1 MVRGS
6 NAFFKARGSSNPE
19 PWRQIV
25 RLANCSVHS
34 GHFLGEVVA
43 DGVYALVSRGV
54 GGPRTLRSIMEL
66 AESREEDMASL
77 ITALFARGDHYS
89 LDAVKLGAPIP
100 NPRKF
105 LAIGMNYK
113 AHAEEAERAGIV
125 IPQTQLWFN
134 KQVSCISGPTDDVLM
149 PPGSTTLDYEGEL
162 AVVIGRTCRN
172 ATRESAMSYVAGFMV
187 CNDISEREWQFKS
200 PTITLGKSFDTH
212 GPTGPWLTLS
222 DEVEN
227 VSALVLRTFVNGEL
241 RQETAIGDMIYPIA
255 DQISYLSAH
264 MTLEPGDILSTGTPS
279 GIGFSRDPKA
289 FLAIGDHVRVEI
301 DGLGAIENRVAL
313 SHGLVAS

>member
-1 MVRGS
+1 
-6 NAFFKARGSSNPE
+6 
-19 PWRQIV
+19 V
-25 RLANCSVHS
+25 RLANCSVDS

-43 DGVYALVSRGV
+43 DGIYKLVPDTTNCPG
-54 GGPRTLRSIMEL
+54 TLRAILQL
-66 AESREEDMASL
+66 AESRGESVTSL
-77 ITALFARGDHYS
+77 VTALFSRGDHYALNS
-89 LDAVKLGAPIP
+89 VKLGAPILH
-100 NPRKF
+100 PRKF

-149 PPGSTTLDYEGEL
+149 PTGSTTLDYEGEL
-162 AVVIGRTCRN
+162 AVVIGRACRN
-172 ATRESAMSYVAGFMV
+172 ITTESAMSYVAGFMV
-187 CNDISEREWQFKS
+187 CNDVSEREWQFKS

-212 GPTGPWLTLS
+212 GPTGPWLTLT

-227 VSALVLRTFVNGEL
+227 VSALVLRTMVNGEL

-255 DQISYLSAH
+255 DQISYLSTH

-301 DGLGAIENRVAL
+301 DGLGAIENRIVAMQ
-313 SHGLVAS
+313 GLAVS

>member
-1 MVRGS
+1 M
-6 NAFFKARGSSNPE
+6 K
-19 PWRQIV
+19 
-25 RLANCSVHS
+25 LANCSVE
-34 GHFLGEVVA
+34 GENFLGEVVA
-43 DGVYALVSRGV
+43 DGVYALVPTGAD
-54 GGPRTLRSIMEL
+54 GPRTLRAILQL
-66 AESREEDMASL
+66 AESQHEDIASL
-77 ITALFARGDHYS
+77 ITALFARGDHHFLNS
-89 LDAVKLGAPIP
+89 VKLGAPIP
-100 NPRKF
+100 YPRKF

-134 KQVSCISGPTDDVLM
+134 KQVSCVCGPTDDVLM
-149 PPGSTTLDYEGEL
+149 PPGSTSLDYEGEL

-172 ATRESAMSYVAGFMV
+172 IATESAMAYVAGFMV

-212 GPTGPWLTLS
+212 GPTGPWLTLT

-227 VSALVLRTFVNGEL
+227 VSDLVLRTMVNGEL

-301 DGLGAIENRVAL
+301 DGLGAIENRIVAMQG
-313 SHGLVAS
+313 SSVS